1 MHESTIMP
9 PKHLAG
15 KKQIVVLL
23 DPDLHQ
29 AFKIAT
35 AEAGGTMQDVLHK
48 AIEEYAEEALKRLRR
63 ARKKAGN
70 EE

>member
-1 MHESTIMP
+1 MP

-35 AEAGGTMQDVLHK
+35 AERGETMQDVLHG
-48 AIEEYAEEALKRLRR
+48 AIEAYAGEALQRLKR
-63 ARKKAGN
+63 KAK
-70 EE
+70 